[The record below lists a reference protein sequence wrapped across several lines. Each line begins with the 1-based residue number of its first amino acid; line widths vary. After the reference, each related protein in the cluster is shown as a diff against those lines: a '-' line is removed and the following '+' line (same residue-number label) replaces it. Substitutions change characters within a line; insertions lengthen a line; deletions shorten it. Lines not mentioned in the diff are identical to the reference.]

1 MLQNFLE
8 HLNGNERLE
17 KLTVKNSN
25 KPVTRKVNNK
35 DDIIAALQRQQPSGA
50 VPIWELEFHLWDIAS
65 GRHVVLGEEFNSLS
79 AAEQDKALHTNAEIF
94 LTVAKDMHFA
104 AITVPSRYWEIS
116 PGEPAYF
123 WLADEPRFRQIQILK
138 KMVPPD
144 LMLIAGEGA
153 LIAMPAANE
162 YMEFS
167 YKLFDAPREI
177 DLRAEKTF
185 DYGMEN
191 AKKLFDYG
199 IEAIFTPS
207 DIADNHGPFFNT
219 EQMDRF
225 ILPYLSRWAKE
236 VKAMGAYAILHSDG
250 NLTPCLEAIADSGI
264 DALQA
269 IDPTAGMD
277 IVKTKEQVGDRLCLC
292 GNIDCGLVLTA
303 AERQIYDAVQKLIA
317 DCRDGGG
324 LVLGCSNVLQAQT
337 PIENYMAIIQ
347 AWKDHGQY

>member
-1 MLQNFLE
+1 MSKK
-8 HLNGNERLE
+8 H
-17 KLTVKNSN
+17 
-25 KPVTRKVNNK
+25 
-35 DDIIAALQRQQPSGA
+35 DMIAALQRRQPVGA

-65 GRHVVLGEEFNSLS
+65 GRHVVLGEEFNHLS

-104 AITVPSRYWEIS
+104 GITVPSGYWEIS
-116 PGEPAYF
+116 PSEPAYF
-123 WLADEPRFRQIQILK
+123 WLANEPRFRQIKILK
-138 KMVPPD
+138 EIVPPD

-153 LIAMPAANE
+153 LIAMPSAND

-167 YKLFDAPREI
+167 YKLFDAPDEI
-177 DLRAEKTF
+177 DHRAQKTY
-185 DYGMEN
+185 DYGLEN
-191 AKKLFDYG
+191 VKKLCDCG

-225 ILPYLSRWAKE
+225 ILPYLTRWAKE
-236 VKAMGAYAILHSDG
+236 VKVRGAYAILHSDG
-250 NLTPCLEAIADSGI
+250 NLTPCLEVIADSGI

-277 IVKTKEQVGDRLCLC
+277 IVKTKEQIGDRLCLC

-303 AERQIYDAVQKLIA
+303 TERQIYDSTRKLITT
-317 DCRDGGG
+317 CRDGGG
-324 LVLGCSNVLQAQT
+324 LVLGCSNVLQSQT
-337 PIENYMAIIQ
+337 PIKNYMAIID
-347 AWKDHGQY
+347 AWKDHGQ